1 MPDLLPHSILCPIL
15 IGRDAQLVDL
25 THLLD
30 QARGG
35 QGQVALISGE
45 AGIGKSRLVA
55 EAKMIAADQG
65 FTVLQGNSFE
75 PDRALPYAP
84 LLDLLRGFCAAEHPG
99 ALVTAF
105 QPYPFTLVKLLPELA
120 TLVSAPPAAPP
131 LDPEQE
137 QRHLFQSL
145 TRFLTEHHSQLAI
158 DHPQLIILEDLHWC
172 DNASL
177 EFLLVFARQL
187 ATRPLL
193 LLLTCRSDESTPAL
207 EQFLAQLD
215 RTRLVHELSLSRLPP
230 AGTELMIRT
239 IFAQNQSVR
248 QEFVARIH
256 ELTEGNPFFIEET
269 LKSLVATGDIFF
281 TKGGW
286 TRKLLDDLRV
296 PRTVQVAVAQRT
308 AQVSPAARR
317 LLTVAA
323 VAGRRFDFALLQAIT
338 GEDETALVD
347 LIKELFQAQL
357 VVEENTE
364 RFAFRH
370 ALTQQAIYN
379 DLLRRERRPLHRTVA
394 ESIEALY
401 ADNLEA
407 RLADLSLHFYR
418 AEVWSKTLAYARR
431 AGERARALHA
441 PQAAVEHFTRAI
453 GAAQNLSPAPAPEAR
468 LLLQARGQAYEQL
481 GEFKAARDDYE
492 ATLVTARSGDD
503 QRACWQALM
512 DLGFLWAQRDYVQAG
527 DYFQEALAAARN
539 MDDPALLAHTLKRL
553 GNWHMNLD
561 QLDEAVQL
569 LNEALQ
575 LFETL
580 NDRRGLAETLDLLG
594 IAHYASAN
602 ALAGSHFYRRAIDL
616 FRHLDDPGGELNS
629 LCVYAPRHCVYINN
643 AAVWPRVSL
652 AERLRDGEAAVAL
665 ARKLGARPA
674 EALALIWPGN
684 TLAIAGAYEQALT
697 QVQQGLALAEEIGHR
712 HFIATAQMVLGAI
725 YWDLLLLAEAQTH
738 LAAALQLARDS
749 NSLTWLG
756 GITAYLASTLLQQ
769 GDRTGAER
777 TLQQAWRADLPMR
790 SQSQRQLWSV
800 RAELALAQRQPGEAL
815 AILERLIA
823 ADPHTPTQGVHA
835 IPRLAHLRGDA
846 LAALG
851 RFAEAEET
859 LRTAQSFAVD
869 SPGLLWRLQLALG
882 HCYRRRNRRDDA
894 DRAFAAARTT
904 LTQIGDKLNN
914 ADRRQRFLAQ
924 AYSQFPH
931 PTSLQAAK
939 QTAAGLTAKERQ
951 VAALIAQGKSNKEIA
966 QVLVVSHRTVE
977 THVSNILAKLYLS
990 SRAQIAV
997 WAAEQGLT
1005 P

>member
-15 IGRDAQLVDL
+15 IGRDAQLVAL
-25 THLLD
+25 TRLLD

-55 EAKMIAADQG
+55 EVKQVAAGQG
-65 FTVLQGNSFE
+65 CSILQGNCFE

-84 LLDLLRGFCAAEHPG
+84 LLDLLRGFCATEHLG
-99 ALVTAF
+99 ALVAAF
-105 QPYPFTLVKLLPELA
+105 QPYPFILVKLLPELA
-120 TLVSAPPAAPP
+120 TLVSAPSAAPP

-145 TRFLTEHHSQLAI
+145 TRFFTEHHSPLTI
-158 DHPQLIILEDLHWC
+158 DHSQLIILEDLHWC

-193 LLLTCRSDESTPAL
+193 LLLTWRSDESTPAL

-248 QEFVARIH
+248 QELVARIH
-256 ELTEGNPFFIEET
+256 DLTAGNPFFIEET
-269 LKSLVATGDIFF
+269 LKSLVAVGDIFF

-286 TRKLLDDLRV
+286 TRKMLDNLRV

-338 GEDETALVD
+338 GEDEAALVE
-347 LIKELFQAQL
+347 LIKELLQAQL
-357 VVEENTE
+357 AVEESTE

-407 RLADLSLHFYR
+407 RLADLSFHFHR
-418 AEVWSKTLAYARR
+418 AEVWPKTLAYARR
-431 AGERARALHA
+431 AGEQARALHA

-453 GAAQNLSPAPAPEAR
+453 EAAQNLSPAPAPEAR
-468 LLLQARGQAYEQL
+468 LLLRVRGQAYEQV
-481 GEFKAARDDYE
+481 GEFEAARNDYE
-492 ATLVTARSGDD
+492 AAKVSAQSAHDPP
-503 QRACWQALM
+503 AIWQALM
-512 DLGFLWAQRDYVQAG
+512 DLGFLWAQRDYDKAG

-539 MDDPALLAHTLKRL
+539 MDDPTLLAHTLKRL

-569 LNEALQ
+569 LNQALQ

-594 IAHYASAN
+594 IAHYASAD
-602 ALAGSHFYRRAIDL
+602 ALAGSHFYGRAIDL
-616 FRHLDDPGGELNS
+616 FRQLEDLVGELNS

-652 AERLRDGEAAVAL
+652 AERLRDGEAAIAL

-684 TLAIAGAYEQALT
+684 TLAMTGAYEQALA

-712 HFIATAQMVLGAI
+712 HFIATAHMVLGAI

-756 GITAYLASTLLQQ
+756 GIVAYLASTLLQQ
-769 GDRTGAER
+769 GDRAGAEH
-777 TLQQAWRADLPMR
+777 TLQQGWHAGLPMR
-790 SQSQRQLWSV
+790 SQGQRQLWSV

-823 ADPHTPTQGVHA
+823 ADPHAATQGVHV
-835 IPRLAHLRGDA
+835 IPRLRGDA

-859 LRTAQSFAVD
+859 LSTAQSFAVG

-894 DRAFAAARTT
+894 DRAFAAALAT
-904 LTQIGDKLNN
+904 LTAIADKISDDDL
-914 ADRRQRFLAQ
+914 RQRFLAQ
-924 AYSQFPH
+924 VNRQFPP
-931 PTSLQAAK
+931 PTPLQAAK
-939 QTAAGLTAKERQ
+939 QIAAGLTAKERT
-951 VAALIAQGKSNKEIA
+951 VVTLIAQGKSNKEIA
-966 QVLVVSHRTVE
+966 AALVVSHRTVE
-977 THVSNILAKLYLS
+977 THVSNILAKLQLS

-997 WAAEQGLT
+997 WATEQDFTEQL
-1005 P
+1005 